1 MAQYLKMAD
10 RLRKITGLK
19 FEKRNVRFDHDSSRV
34 EFVEQLAAQRMIPT
48 VENFRRRFPKL
59 LTRELEGICREH
71 GRPIEP
77 LRYEESIFEILGAY
91 YWEDQ
96 NRAVVYDLN
105 CLLVVCKLD
114 LDYESL
120 KEIVAAHEIAHAVTH
135 LGEYDSLA
143 WNNYGQSD
151 AGKREF
157 FAQAYAW
164 FYSKGNSSLEIT
176 MRRLSEMQ
184 PEPYRLW
191 EHFLDGPPDEIN
203 GILRFEMLGS
213 NRPAKIRRV
222 FDDETPGRKVE
233 YALLSDLIS
242 YKNRLLKDAE
252 ERKVVSR
259 RLLTELKKETDL
271 FKEVVF
277 RDFPQHRI
285 SGLYDPENAKMGQYL
300 SVMIQ
305 YDLENVIRGLEY
317 LIREGD
323 VRIVED

>member
-157 FAQAYAW
+157 FAQ
-164 FYSKGNSSLEIT
+164 
-176 MRRLSEMQ
+176 
-184 PEPYRLW
+184 PYRLW